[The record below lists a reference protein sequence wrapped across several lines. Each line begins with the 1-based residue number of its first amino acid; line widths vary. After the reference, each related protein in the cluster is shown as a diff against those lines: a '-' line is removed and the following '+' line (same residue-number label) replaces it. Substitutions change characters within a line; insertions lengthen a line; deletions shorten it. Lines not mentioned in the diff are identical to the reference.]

1 MSRSLSADLDLMPST
16 RGELPVVE
24 GLEAV
29 RQRVFQRLRF
39 FRNEWFL
46 AANQGVPYLQQIF
59 VQPTPAGLAAQ
70 IIVAEILAVRGVTDV
85 TDVDA
90 RLDPATRKLAL
101 RARVHTPEGVTVV
114 ETEV

>member
-1 MSRSLSADLDLMPST
+1 MSKSLSADFDLMPSAK
-16 RGELPVVE
+16 GELPIVE

-46 AANQGVPYLQQIF
+46 AANQGVPYLQEIF

-70 IIVAEILAVRGVTDV
+70 IIVAEILAVRDVTDV

-90 RLDPATRKLAL
+90 RLDPATRKLTL
-101 RARVHTPEGVTVV
+101 RARVHTLEGVTTID
-114 ETEV
+114 TEV